1 MLLGLYPVRIP
12 ADGNPPSCVLVPELM
27 VPLAITVMA
36 LTAESVA
43 AELTAMTPALPDVT
57 TSPADI
63 ETVILPASRLNAW
76 MPKSPFDPVEVDMVA
91 FAPTFTVTSP
101 VPPPFA

>member
-1 MLLGLYPVRIP
+1 MLG
-12 ADGNPPSCVLVPELM
+12 PELI
-27 VPLAITVMA
+27 VPAAVTVMVLPA
-36 LTAESVA
+36 GSVA
-43 AELTAMTPALPDVT
+43 AWLTATTPTLPDVT

-63 ETVILPASRLNAW
+63 KTVILPASRLNAW

-101 VPPPFA
+101 VPPLFA